1 VTTAA
6 DKSALGEF
14 LRSRRRALQPEDL
27 GMYRGP
33 RRRAGGLRREEV
45 AELTGLSM
53 DYIGRLERGS
63 GPWPSNGVLLAIAR
77 GLRLTRAELNYLF
90 TLCGRAPG
98 AAPAHEHV
106 DAGMQRI
113 LDRLHD
119 TPAQVMG
126 HAGVTLR
133 QTPPAVGLLGDE
145 TSYQGLA
152 RSAIY
157 RWFTDPAARRLYLP
171 DDHHYTGRAMASLL
185 REDFARHGG
194 ESLAGQVVRA
204 LLEHSPEFAGLWAR
218 AEIGLRLASEKRL
231 EHPEVGRLD
240 VYCQTL
246 SDTESGQVLL
256 IYTATPGSKS
266 HERLALLG
274 VIGSGFLGPGENPAP
289 R

>member
-1 VTTAA
+1 MTVAA

-14 LRSRRRALQPEDL
+14 LRSRRQTLQPEDL
-27 GMYRGP
+27 GLYRGP
-33 RRRAGGLRREEV
+33 RRRVGGLRREEV
-45 AELTGLSM
+45 AELTGLSA
-53 DYIGRLERGS
+53 DYIGRLERGR

-77 GLRLTRAELNYLF
+77 GLRLTRAELDYLF
-90 TLCGRAPG
+90 TVCGRAPD

-126 HAGVTLR
+126 QAGVTLR
-133 QTPPAVGLLGDE
+133 QTPPAVALMGAE

-152 RSAIY
+152 RSAVY
-157 RWFTDPAARRLYLP
+157 RWFTDPAARLLYLP
-171 DDHHYTGRAMASLL
+171 DDHDYTGRAMASLV
-185 REDFARHGG
+185 RDDFVRNGSD
-194 ESLAGQVVRA
+194 SLAAQVVRA
-204 LLEHSPEFAGLWAR
+204 LLKQSPEFAGLWAR
-218 AEIGLRLASEKRL
+218 AEIGLQFAAEKHL

-246 SDTESGQVLL
+246 SDTESGQALL

-274 VIGSGFLGPGENPAP
+274 VIGSDFP
-289 R
+289 RTH

>member
-1 VTTAA
+1 LPVTVAA

-14 LRSRRRALQPEDL
+14 LRSRRQTLQPEDL
-27 GMYRGP
+27 GLYRGP
-33 RRRAGGLRREEV
+33 RRRVGGLRREEV
-45 AELTGLSM
+45 AELTGLSA

-77 GLRLTRAELNYLF
+77 GLRLTRAELDYLF
-90 TLCGRAPG
+90 TLCGRAPD

-106 DAGMQRI
+106 DAGMQRV
-113 LDRLHD
+113 LDRLQD

-126 HAGVTLR
+126 QAGVTLR
-133 QTPPAVGLLGDE
+133 QTPPAVALMGDE

-152 RSAIY
+152 RSAVY
-157 RWFTDPAARRLYLP
+157 RWFTDPAARLLYLP
-171 DDHHYTGRAMASLL
+171 DDHDYTGRAMASLVRDDL
-185 REDFARHGG
+185 VRNGSD
-194 ESLAGQVVRA
+194 SLAAQVVRA
-204 LLEHSPEFAGLWAR
+204 LLKQSPEFAGLWAR
-218 AEIGLRLASEKRL
+218 AEIGLQFASEKRL

-246 SDTESGQVLL
+246 SDTESGQALL

-274 VIGSGFLGPGENPAP
+274 VIGSDFP
-289 R
+289 RAH

>member
-1 VTTAA
+1 VTAAA

-14 LRSRRRALQPEDL
+14 LRSRREALQPEDL
-27 GMYRGP
+27 GLYRGP

-45 AELTGLSM
+45 AELTGLSV

-77 GLRLTRAELNYLF
+77 GLRLTRAELNYLL

-98 AAPAHEHV
+98 TAPAHEHV

-126 HAGVTLR
+126 QAGVTLR
-133 QTPPAVGLLGDE
+133 QTPPAVALLGDE
-145 TSYQGLA
+145 TSYHGLA

-171 DDHHYTGRAMASLL
+171 DDHPYTGRAMASLL
-185 REDFARHGG
+185 REDLVRHGSD
-194 ESLAGQVVRA
+194 SLAGQVMRA
-204 LLEHSPEFAGLWAR
+204 LLKHSPEFADVWAR

-246 SDTESGQVLL
+246 SDTESGQALL
-256 IYTATPGSKS
+256 VYTATPGTKS
-266 HERLALLG
+266 HERLALLS
-274 VIGSGFLGPGENPAP
+274 VIGASFPQPQ
-289 R
+289 